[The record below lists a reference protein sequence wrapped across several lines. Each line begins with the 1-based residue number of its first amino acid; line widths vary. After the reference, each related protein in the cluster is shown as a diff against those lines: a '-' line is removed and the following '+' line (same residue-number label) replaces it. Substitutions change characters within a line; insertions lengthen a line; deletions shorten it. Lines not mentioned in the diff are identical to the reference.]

1 MTIAEEYR
9 RNAHQCREQAGK
21 SVQIGDKAVWLKL
34 AEDWQCLA
42 EQVDAGS
49 ARFRTVP
56 IEANGVVIPTVAWT
70 GNDEIK
76 AEQGF
81 EPPEP
86 GKTEQRSD
94 SYGAIVDRFIELY
107 AKPRHRLW
115 NNTERVLKSSCKAWL
130 HRPINEITK
139 KDAYDILGG
148 YITEGKHGKAALT
161 QAWLKTFW
169 RWAYERNL
177 VAEPMM
183 EKVKVECHKRIRDKA
198 YSEDEIAAA
207 WNASNRLDAITSA
220 YFKLLILLAPRKTAL
235 ARMRWRDLNPNM
247 TVWTTP
253 AQCVNQSKKQGI
265 EKQRTYATPLPLTAQ
280 RVLKRLPKSDD
291 RVFPAF
297 EPKDYVIRKLVLAG
311 GPDGDFH
318 CWRHTVA
325 TWLQEQ
331 GYSAE
336 DCALVL
342 KLGYAGVVNTRFR
355 HSSLL
360 ARKRELLD
368 QWAKHIERI
377 VGRSREVSVSR
388 LSSRSAG

>member
-9 RNAHQCREQAGK
+9 RSAHQCREQAGK
-21 SVQIGDKAVWLKL
+21 SVQMGDKAVWLKL

-49 ARFRTVP
+49 TRLRTIP
-56 IEANGVVIPTVAWT
+56 IEANGVVVPAIAWT
-70 GNDEIK
+70 SNDEIK
-76 AEQGF
+76 AEQGV

-86 GKTEQRSD
+86 GKIEQRSD

-107 AKPRHRLW
+107 AKPRHRTW
-115 NNTERVLKSSCKAWL
+115 HRTERVLKGYCKAWL
-130 HRPINEITK
+130 DRPINEITK
-139 KDAYDILGG
+139 KDAHDLLSG
-148 YITEGKHGKAALT
+148 YVTEGKHGKAAIT

-169 RWAYERNL
+169 RWAHQCDL

-198 YSEDEIAAA
+198 YSEDEIVAA
-207 WNASNRLDAITSA
+207 WNASNRLDAITGA
-220 YFKLLILLAPRKTAL
+220 YFKLLIVLAPHKTAL
-235 ARMRWRDLNPNM
+235 ARMRWGDLNPAM

-253 AQCVNQSKKQGI
+253 ARCVNQSKKIAI
-265 EKQRTYATPLPLTAQ
+265 EKKRSYATPLPLLAQ

-325 TWLQEQ
+325 TWFQEQ
-331 GYSAE
+331 GYSAG
-336 DCALVL
+336 DCALIL
-342 KLGYAGVVNTRFR
+342 NLLYAGAVSTRFR
-355 HSSLL
+355 HRTLL
-360 ARKRELLD
+360 ARKRELLE
-368 QWAKHIERI
+368 QWAKYVERI
-377 VGRSREVSVSR
+377 V
-388 LSSRSAG
+388 